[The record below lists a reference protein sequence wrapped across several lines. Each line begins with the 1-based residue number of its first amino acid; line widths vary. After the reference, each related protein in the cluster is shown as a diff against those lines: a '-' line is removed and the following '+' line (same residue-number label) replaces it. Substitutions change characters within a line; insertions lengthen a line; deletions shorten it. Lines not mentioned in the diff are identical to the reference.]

1 MLLVGL
7 VISDIGLLSIN
18 HQSIIIVKKKNWTYR
33 SLLAPAFL
41 LLLDKLWVN

>member
-18 HQSIIIVKKKNWTYR
+18 HQSIIIVKKE
-33 SLLAPAFL
+33 
-41 LLLDKLWVN
+41 LDLP